1 MKLPVAFL
9 LLFVSTS
16 ARAEVCIDFKSCTKL
31 MYDLKGQRYIWDAK
45 FDEHKFSASPDV
57 EMTKDNAEL
66 VYTSL
71 LDFAGF
77 ARLPVG
83 DGKTYRIERSVNLKE
98 IEAPVF
104 DASADKPPV
113 LPNTW
118 DWVTMRY
125 KLKTPD
131 EAGVL
136 ESMYRLHLPRE
147 ARMQADDNS
156 GNLIITG
163 AVPVVRQ
170 MYETIRAADRPI
182 GKVAR
187 AHYEEF
193 RGAMLHPR
201 PFVPPVAAAQPPPPP
216 APKSPKGQ

>member
-1 MKLPVAFL
+1 MKFLALFL
-9 LLFVSTS
+9 LASTT
-16 ARAEVCIDFKSCTKL
+16 AHAESCIDFKTCTKL
-31 MYDLKGQRYIWDAK
+31 MFDLKGQRYIWDSK

-66 VYTSL
+66 VFTSL

-83 DGKTYRIERSVNLKE
+83 DGKTYRIERNVNLKE

-104 DASADKPPV
+104 DASAEKPPV

-125 KLKTPD
+125 KLKTAD
-131 EAGVL
+131 EAVVL

-163 AVPVVRQ
+163 TIPMVRQ

-182 GKVAR
+182 GKAAK
-187 AHYEEF
+187 AHYEQY
-193 RGAMLHPR
+193 RASMMAPR
-201 PFVPPVAAAQPPPPP
+201 PFSPPAPMPPVAP
-216 APKSPKGQ
+216 APPKPKAQ

>member
-1 MKLPVAFL
+1 MKLPSIFL
-9 LLFVSTS
+9 LLLVSTA

-45 FDEHKFSASPDV
+45 FDEHKFSASPEV
-57 EMTKDNAEL
+57 EMTKDSAEL

-83 DGKTYRIERSVNLKE
+83 DGKTYRIERNVNLKE

-104 DASADKPPV
+104 DASADRPPV

-131 EAGVL
+131 EANVL

-147 ARMQADDNS
+147 ARMQADENS

-163 AVPVVRQ
+163 TIPMVRQ
-170 MYETIRAADRPI
+170 MFETIRAADRPI
-182 GKVAR
+182 SKAAK
-187 AHYEEF
+187 AHYEQY
-193 RGAMLHPR
+193 RANMLTPPR
-201 PFVPPVAAAQPPPPP
+201 FVPPPAAATLAAPVAAQPP
-216 APKSPKGQ
+216 KKI